1 MKLEWQKLW
10 NAMDANPELWIDT
23 TENMFDEMLEV
34 LPPRALGND
43 AFLVG
48 EPTSH
53 NDYGEAVYAC
63 FARNH
68 GAFQARYMTRR
79 EFAAR
84 QAVRS

>member
-10 NAMDANPELWIDT
+10 DAMDANPDLWIDT
-23 TENMFDEMLEV
+23 TEDMFDEMLEV
-34 LPPRALGND
+34 LPPAAMGGG

-48 EPTSH
+48 EPMTH
-53 NDYGEAVYAC
+53 NDNGEAVYAC
-63 FARNH
+63 FARVN